1 MIVVNNLESS
11 VTPLPYYVKKGKKES
26 QTVSQPKPKIQGL
39 EASGALPQKR
49 KNPKSKKTSPQTPT
63 IPPNEK
69 VPTDDSDKTQSVS
82 SGQTAHPQDTEG
94 NKQPADMGLPTTHP
108 DEGIS
113 TTKPLL
119 EGTNTR
125 PKDSGR
131 LKPLADKDSS
141 TSPVTVLSR
150 TDDKYQVDQTQSTR
164 FEVSIP
170 NQHQSKTSSSVEL
183 DSEPLKLTTMAD
195 IQALLIDSED

>member
-1 MIVVNNLESS
+1 
-11 VTPLPYYVKKGKKES
+11 
-26 QTVSQPKPKIQGL
+26 
-39 EASGALPQKR
+39 
-49 KNPKSKKTSPQTPT
+49 
-63 IPPNEK
+63 
-69 VPTDDSDKTQSVS
+69 
-82 SGQTAHPQDTEG
+82 
-94 NKQPADMGLPTTHP
+94 MGLPTTHP

-150 TDDKYQVDQTQSTR
+150 T
-164 FEVSIP
+164 
-170 NQHQSKTSSSVEL
+170 L
-183 DSEPLKLTTMAD
+183 DCEPLKLTTMAD
-195 IQALLIDSED
+195 IQALLINSEDELKEASDDDVFEAGEEMDEDIQEPETEETQTHHSIKTPTEEPHSQENQSPSPPKEQPESSKAKETDASDSGSSFLYAQVAEDHWDKHEEAAASYVDFKAAVDGYYDENIDHRA